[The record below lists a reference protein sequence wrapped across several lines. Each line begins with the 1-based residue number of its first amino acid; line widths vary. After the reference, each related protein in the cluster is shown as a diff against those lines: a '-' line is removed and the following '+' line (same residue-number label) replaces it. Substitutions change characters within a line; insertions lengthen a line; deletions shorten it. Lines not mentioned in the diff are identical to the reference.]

1 MSEDISSFALFVVA
15 SPQRRFGVPSLDSHK
30 AKLPGHR
37 FWVNLHVPF
46 CIGYDMTDLISL

>member
-1 MSEDISSFALFVVA
+1 MSEDNSSFALFVVA